1 MCHHMVANLNATIW
15 LHKYF
20 VKWSFASDKWMEVFE
35 PENEN
40 ELLALR
46 GQRLG
51 K

>member
-1 MCHHMVANLNATIW
+1 MVANVNATIW

-20 VKWSFASDKWMEVFE
+20 VKRTFVSDKWMEVFE

-46 GQRLG
+46 GQRLR